1 MILYVDDM
9 LIVDSD
15 KAEIKKLMRSL
26 HEKNSMKELGE
37 ARHILGMQI
46 EYVARRS
53 VRGSVRVKHDKWVVV
68 YV

>member
-1 MILYVDDM
+1 
-9 LIVDSD
+9 
-15 KAEIKKLMRSL
+15 
-26 HEKNSMKELGE
+26 MKELGE

-53 VRGSVRVKHDKWVVV
+53 VRVKCDKWVVV